1 MWQWHTF
8 WSVFNFS
15 SWIQKTNNKHYKNIE
30 SKKPY
35 VEIQVVSKWILKV
48 WTYRPVF
55 VMIISVSNSLNLSH
69 NSLVSRWHWM
79 GNNSSQLQDPLILGC
94 GWLKEDIKWFRFLA
108 NICVQLTTGSGE
120 ELSRPSFDE
129 WRFVWWDFRFLGVG
143 DSSTSLHS
151 STSTST
157 SG

>member
-1 MWQWHTF
+1 MVLESFLNWKK
-8 WSVFNFS
+8 SFS
-15 SWIQKTNNKHYKNIE
+15 IQKTTQHYKNIYQRNE
-30 SKKPY
+30 TICQNSSGLWRT
-35 VEIQVVSKWILKV
+35 Q
-48 WTYRPVF
+48 TYRPVF

-94 GWLKEDIKWFRFLA
+94 GWFGGEDIKSDILFFLE
-108 NICVQLTTGSGE
+108 NVCVQLTTGSGE
-120 ELSRPSFDE
+120 ELSRPSF
-129 WRFVWWDFRFLGVG
+129 VWGLRLWDFRFLGVG